1 MAHPPSD
8 LLDQPSALP
17 DAPPPVI
24 TGRQSSQSP
33 GEEQKSQR
41 SGDLQQEIRKPVLPG
56 HLRRPLASRID
67 DILADPR
74 SVRCLKPCPICENVP
89 DDVADAA
96 LAQWDAG
103 ARTGTWPITT
113 VAIRAALLVSGIEI
127 TYKPLRRLLSH
138 RRWQILDQLVRDEAE
153 AYNRQSADAGTL
165 PGSQ

>member
-8 LLDQPSALP
+8 LLEQPSALP
-17 DAPPPVI
+17 DALPPVI
-24 TGRQSSQSP
+24 TDCQSSQSL
-33 GEEQKSQR
+33 GKKRKSQR
-41 SGDLQQEIRKPVLPG
+41 SGDLQQEAPKPVLPG
-56 HLRRPLASRID
+56 HLRRPLASRIE

-96 LAQWDAG
+96 LAQWVAG

-113 VAIRAALLVSGIEI
+113 LAIRAALLASGIEI

-138 RRWQILDQLVRDEAE
+138 RRWQILDRLVRDDVE
-153 AYNRQSADAGTL
+153 AYNRQNADAGTL